1 MELTC
6 IVKTDIASSWWHV
19 SISLSEQYL
28 SVIQIV
34 FWNWNESVNIH
45 IVLKIAWKSAASSH
59 QSAPQTR
66 MVSFPFIPSAAK
78 SVTDGRVHPNALLD
92 VQIDR
97 WWNVTLLSSTASLY
111 NASVG
116 VDKLVE
122 VTSCFFFAPL
132 SKLVKVVHAQKSNG

>member
-1 MELTC
+1 
-6 IVKTDIASSWWHV
+6 
-19 SISLSEQYL
+19 
-28 SVIQIV
+28 
-34 FWNWNESVNIH
+34 
-45 IVLKIAWKSAASSH
+45 
-59 QSAPQTR
+59 

-132 SKLVKVVHAQKSNG
+132 SKLVKVVHAQKSTGLVKALIIYLYHLIMLPRSSRPRGGWWVSKFWSKSVRKVKPVQFPLHWSAKTTSPDPPWMWDITLL